1 MQSNPLHD
9 MSSNGYPLSDR
20 PTVTEEVTP
29 GCHVP
34 ALDRDNHVTP
44 SLPIKK
50 MSTWRILQDMRK
62 PCRSC
67 GTPTTDGSRCE
78 RCETELVRRTN
89 RARTV
94 RVEKKRAP
102 RSRGY
107 DQAWRLLSESMRR
120 QQPWCSDCGSS
131 DDLQL
136 DHLPS
141 AWERKEEGL
150 PLRVIDVEV
159 VCAGCNRERGE
170 ARPGSRRALEDRKRR
185 KRSGSRRS

>member
-1 MQSNPLHD
+1 
-9 MSSNGYPLSDR
+9 MSGTSRPLSDR
-20 PTVTEEVTP
+20 PTVTEDVLSPQVVMFLNLT
-29 GCHVP
+29 GTT
-34 ALDRDNHVTP
+34 A
-44 SLPIKK
+44 SLPP
-50 MSTWRILQDMRK
+50 SRSRRWTWRILQDMNK

-67 GTPTTDGSRCE
+67 GTPTTTGSRC
-78 RCETELVRRTN
+78 RQCETELVRRTN

-107 DQAWRLLSESMRR
+107 DQAWRRLSEHMRR
-120 QQPWCSDCGSS
+120 QQPWCTDCGAT

-141 AWERKEEGL
+141 AWERKEEKL

-159 VCAGCNRERGE
+159 VCADCNRSRGE

-185 KRSGSRRS
+185 RSGSGRS